1 MKQFELLD
9 DCWTIVKEFAGIYN
23 LTTKWSKLEKIGVE
37 KVHDLFK
44 THAKRRLTNYKKDAR
59 QAKHILFK
67 RLFTNFKSF
76 ELMNEL
82 KEMIDPPKIKIDIEA
97 KFGDEV
103 FKVGDEVLYCKD
115 NTFWSKSKLGKIV
128 KINKSS
134 VSWVEYG
141 ILNSVSQNPSA
152 YQQKTFETTKH
163 YYDKSNLTTKPKA
176 IKNFRVPEQDQ
187 FIYYTT
193 TTDWGR

>member
-44 THAKRRLTNYKKDAR
+44 KHAKRRLTNYKKDFR
-59 QAKHILFK
+59 NAKIIIYK
-67 RLFTNFKSF
+67 NLFTKYKSF

-82 KEMIDPPKIKIDIEA
+82 KEMIDPPKKKIEA
-97 KFGDEV
+97 
-103 FKVGDEVLYCKD
+103 KVGDEVLYK
-115 NTFWSKSKLGKIV
+115 TMRYTYTLGKIV
-128 KINKSS
+128 KINKGS
-134 VSWVEYG
+134 VSWAEYG
-141 ILNSVSQNPSA
+141 ISHSVSDNPA
-152 YQQKTFETTKH
+152 FHRQMFECKKH
-163 YYDKSNLTTKPKA
+163 YYDKSNLTKPKA
-176 IKNFRVPEQDQ
+176 IKIFHVPTDEND

-193 TTDWGR
+193 TIDWGR